1 MTLEL
6 AVAPDTGDSGAP
18 SPAPAA
24 RAGAGRA
31 WLALF
36 VTILTR
42 GYRAF
47 LLTLLV
53 AALLPTL
60 WSWSSYVVRSGSMAP
75 ALAVGDVVVAQ
86 PFPSS
91 DPVPV
96 GRVMVFENPAP
107 SAGNT
112 LLVHRVVEYLGR
124 GEYVT
129 AGDANRDPDVT
140 PVPSESFRARARI
153 LVPYVG
159 LPLVWLRGGDYL
171 LLGGWLLLTVA
182 AFVRACFRGRTD
194 EDRQSRKSKKH
205 KGTVVGRAT
214 SVTALVGL
222 VGLIGVA
229 LGAGIGNG
237 IVPAGAAF
245 TASTGS
251 SANSWTVG
259 QFVATYNETV
269 LADDP
274 YVFYLV
280 DEASG
285 PAALDAAPGHRTGT
299 FASIAAYRQA
309 DALPNNPG
317 YSVRLGSTTGR
328 LVSGGSA
335 VADPDR
341 FSLELWFRTTTTAG
355 GKLIGFEST
364 RNASSLLYD
373 RHVLMDPNGRLVYGG
388 WTANTVRRITSPQ
401 AYNDG
406 AWHHLVLT
414 AVPRGNQQDS
424 VMYVDGDLVTFG
436 TTTRISA
443 YNGWWRV
450 GYGSLPIGPGYPAT
464 AGFAGS
470 IDQVAVY
477 PTALGPGR
485 VAAHYDAR

>member
-6 AVAPDTGDSGAP
+6 AVAPDTGDAGAP

-24 RAGAGRA
+24 EAGGGRA
-31 WLALF
+31 WLALI

-53 AALLPTL
+53 AALLPML
-60 WSWSSYVVRSGSMAP
+60 WSWSSYVVRSGSMEP

-86 PFPSS
+86 PFASS
-91 DPVPV
+91 EPVPV
-96 GRVMVFENPAP
+96 GRVMVFKNPAP

-112 LLVHRVVEYLGR
+112 LLVHRVVEYLGH

-129 AGDANRDPDVT
+129 AGDANRDPDAT
-140 PVPSESFRARARI
+140 PVPSESFQARARI

-182 AFVRACFRGRTD
+182 LFVRASSPAGRSKHARGR
-194 EDRQSRKSKKH
+194 
-205 KGTVVGRAT
+205 RAT
-214 SVTALVGL
+214 SVLALVGL
-222 VGLIGVA
+222 VGVA
-229 LGAGIGNG
+229 LGAGVGDG

-245 TASTGS
+245 TASTGNT
-251 SANSWTVG
+251 ANSWTVG

-274 YVFYLV
+274 YLFYLV

-285 PAALDAAPGHRTGT
+285 PAAADAAPGHRTGT
-299 FASIAAYRQA
+299 FTSIAAYQQA

-328 LVSGGSA
+328 LVSGGTA

-373 RHVLMDPNGRLVYGG
+373 RHVLMDPSGRLVYGG

-424 VMYVDGDLVTFG
+424 VLYVDGELVTFG
-436 TTTRISA
+436 TTTRISV

-450 GYGSLPIGPGYPAT
+450 GYGNVPVGPGYPAT
-464 AGFAGS
+464 GGFAGS

-477 PTALGPGR
+477 NTALGPAR